1 MSKKKI
7 SNELIELP
15 FNKIF
20 FKLAIPNICA
30 TFLSASTVIFDLWY
44 IGKIGMTE
52 LAGVAYI
59 FPIFM
64 LTSMLSNGAFGG
76 AISGAT
82 ARAFGSKNVH
92 LAECIFR
99 SAILISLFGSL
110 LMMLLFFAISKKFF
124 IIMNIDQEVSIA
136 ALSYGNILLG
146 GIFLIWLF
154 NIIISV
160 TRGSGNT
167 IIPAFSWLIV
177 LSFHVLLAS
186 FNFVYIDGNFI
197 LKNNVIFLSENYLFN
212 SLEWSAISLLSGYF
226 FGILF
231 ILGFYFFGSHS
242 YSFKF
247 SKILQLDGFFKLIKS
262 GSLASCQSLMT
273 IALALFCTAVIG
285 IFGSHWAAGFGIAIR
300 LELLLIP
307 IIFGVG
313 GALIAIVGANVGANK
328 FQRAVQM
335 TWKGTAFSVFLVGI
349 IGLFFSFHPDIWS
362 NFFTYNRQAIEAA
375 EVYLGVVAPFY
386 AFFALGLGLYFVCQA
401 FNTLFWPVVG
411 TFLRLF
417 FVVIIT
423 LVFLY
428 NNLATPYLLFL
439 TMSSGLIIYG
449 LFIRFSLHFGAWKFY
464 YMHN

>member
-82 ARAFGSKNVH
+82 ARAFGSKNLH

-110 LMMLLFFAISKKFF
+110 LMMLLFFAISERFF
-124 IIMNIDQEVSIA
+124 IFMNIDQEVSSA

-186 FNFVYIDGNFI
+186 FNFVYTDGNFI
-197 LKNNVIFLSENYLFN
+197 LKNNVIFLNENYLFN

-226 FGILF
+226 FGIVF
-231 ILGFYFFGSHS
+231 ILAFYFFGSHS

-273 IALALFCTAVIG
+273 IFLALFCTAVIG

-335 TWKGTAFSVFLVGI
+335 TWKGTAFSVLVVGI
-349 IGLFFSFHPDIWS
+349 IGLFFSFYPHLWS
-362 NFFTYNRQAIEAA
+362 NFFTYYPQAIEAA
-375 EVYLGVVAPFY
+375 EVYLRVVAPFY

-411 TFLRLF
+411 TFIRLF

-423 LVFLY
+423 LIFLY
-428 NNLATPYLLFL
+428 YNLATPYLLFL
-439 TMSSGLIIYG
+439 TMSCGLIIYG
-449 LFIRFSLHFGAWKFY
+449 LFISISLHFGPWRLY
-464 YMHN
+464 YIQN

>member
-82 ARAFGSKNVH
+82 ARAFGSKNVY

-110 LMMLLFFAISKKFF
+110 LMMLLFFAISEKFF
-124 IIMNIDQEVSIA
+124 IFMNIDQEVSSA

-197 LKNNVIFLSENYLFN
+197 LKNNVTFLSENYLFN

-273 IALALFCTAVIG
+273 ISLALFCTAVIG

-335 TWKGTAFSVFLVGI
+335 TWRGTAFSVLVVGI
-349 IGLFFSFHPDIWS
+349 IGLFFSFYPHLWS
-362 NFFTYNRQAIEAA
+362 NLFTYYPQAIEAA
-375 EVYLGVVAPFY
+375 EVYLRVVAPFY

-401 FNTLFWPVVG
+401 FNTLFWPVIG

-423 LVFLY
+423 LILLY
-428 NNLATPYLLFL
+428 NNLATPYLLFV

-449 LFIRFSLHFGAWKFY
+449 LFISLSLHFGPWKLY
-464 YMHN
+464 YMQN

>member
-82 ARAFGSKNVH
+82 ARAFGSKNLH

-110 LMMLLFFAISKKFF
+110 LMMLLFFAISERFF
-124 IIMNIDQEVSIA
+124 VFMNIDQEVSSA

-177 LSFHVLLAS
+177 LTFHVLLAS
-186 FNFVYIDGNFI
+186 FNFVYIDGNLI
-197 LKNNVIFLSENYLFN
+197 LKNNVTFLSENFLFN

-273 IALALFCTAVIG
+273 ISLALFCTAVIG
-285 IFGSHWAAGFGIAIR
+285 IFGSHWVAGFGIAIR

-328 FQRAVQM
+328 YQRAVQM
-335 TWKGTAFSVFLVGI
+335 TWKGTVFSVLVVGI
-349 IGLFFSFHPDIWS
+349 IGLFYSFYPHLWS
-362 NFFTYNRQAIEAA
+362 NFFTYYPRAIEAA
-375 EVYLGVVAPFY
+375 EVYLRVVAPFY

-401 FNTLFWPVVG
+401 FNTLFWPVIG

-423 LVFLY
+423 LILLY
-428 NNLATPYLLFL
+428 NNLATPYLLFV

-449 LFIRFSLHFGAWKFY
+449 LFISLSLHFGPWKLY

>member
-7 SNELIELP
+7 SNELIELS

-44 IGKIGMTE
+44 IGKIGMFE

-82 ARAFGSKNVH
+82 ARAFGSKNLH

-99 SAILISLFGSL
+99 SAILISLLGSL
-110 LMMLLFFAISKKFF
+110 LIMLLYFSLSERFF
-124 IIMNIDQEVSIA
+124 IFMKIDQQVSSA

-154 NIIISV
+154 NIIIAV

-167 IIPAFSWLIV
+167 ILPAFSWLIV

-186 FNFVYIDGNFI
+186 FNFDYLDGNFI
-197 LKNNVIFLSENYLFN
+197 LKNNVIFLKENYLFN
-212 SLEWSAISLLSGYF
+212 PLEWSAISLLSGYF
-226 FGILF
+226 FGIVF
-231 ILGFYFFGSHS
+231 ISGFYFFGSHS
-242 YSFKF
+242 YTFKF
-247 SKILQLDGFFKLIKS
+247 SKILQLDGFFRLIKS

-273 IALALFCTAVIG
+273 ISLALFCTAVIG
-285 IFGSHWAAGFGIAIR
+285 IFGSHWTAGFGIAIR

-328 FQRAVQM
+328 LKRAVQI
-335 TWKGTAFSVFLVGI
+335 TWKGTAFSVLVVGI
-349 IGLFFSFHPDIWS
+349 IGLLFSFYPHLWS
-362 NFFTYNRQAIEAA
+362 NFFTYYPQAIEAA
-375 EVYLGVVAPFY
+375 EVYLRVVAPFY

-401 FNTLFWPVVG
+401 FNTLFWPVIG

-423 LVFLY
+423 LILLY
-428 NNLATPYLLFL
+428 NNLATPYLLFV

-449 LFIRFSLHFGAWKFY
+449 LFISLSLHFGPWKLY
-464 YMHN
+464 YMQN

>member
-1 MSKKKI
+1 LSKKKI

-82 ARAFGSKNVH
+82 ARAFGSKNLH

-110 LMMLLFFAISKKFF
+110 LMMLLFFAISERFF
-124 IIMNIDQEVSIA
+124 IFMNIDQEVSSA

-186 FNFVYIDGNFI
+186 FNFVYTDGNFI
-197 LKNNVIFLSENYLFN
+197 LKNNVIFLNENYLFN

-226 FGILF
+226 FGIVF

-273 IALALFCTAVIG
+273 ISLALFCTAVIG

-335 TWKGTAFSVFLVGI
+335 TWKGTAFSVLVVGI
-349 IGLFFSFHPDIWS
+349 IGLFFSFYPDLWS
-362 NFFTYNRQAIEAA
+362 NFFTYNPQAIEAA
-375 EVYLGVVAPFY
+375 EVYLRVVAPFY

-411 TFLRLF
+411 TFIRLF

-423 LVFLY
+423 LIFLY
-428 NNLATPYLLFL
+428 YNLATPYLLFL
-439 TMSSGLIIYG
+439 TMSCGLIIYG
-449 LFIRFSLHFGAWKFY
+449 LFISLSLHFGPWRLY
-464 YMHN
+464 HMQN

>member
-1 MSKKKI
+1 MNKKKI
-7 SNELIELP
+7 SDELVELP

-44 IGKIGMTE
+44 IGKIGMSE

-82 ARAFGSKNVH
+82 ARAFGSKNLH

-99 SAILISLFGSL
+99 SAILISLLGSL
-110 LMMLLFFAISKKFF
+110 LIMLLYFSFSERFF
-124 IIMNIDQEVSIA
+124 IFMKIDQQVSSA

-154 NIIISV
+154 NIIIAV

-167 IIPAFSWLIV
+167 ILPAFSWLIV

-186 FNFVYIDGNFI
+186 FNFDYLDGNFI
-197 LKNNVIFLSENYLFN
+197 LKNNVIFLKENYLFN

-226 FGILF
+226 FGIVF
-231 ILGFYFFGSHS
+231 ISGFYFFGSHS
-242 YSFKF
+242 YTFKF
-247 SKILQLDGFFKLIKS
+247 SKILQLDGFFRLIKS

-273 IALALFCTAVIG
+273 ISLALFCTAVIG
-285 IFGSHWAAGFGIAIR
+285 IFGSHWTAGFGIAIR

-328 FQRAVQM
+328 LKRAVQI
-335 TWKGTAFSVFLVGI
+335 TWKGTAFSVLIVGVT
-349 IGLFFSFHPDIWS
+349 GLFFSLYPELWS
-362 NFFTYNRQAIEAA
+362 NFFTHNPQAIDAA
-375 EVYLGVVAPFY
+375 EVYLTVVAPFY

-417 FVVIIT
+417 FVVILTSI
-423 LVFLY
+423 FLY
-428 NNLATPYLLFL
+428 NNLASPHLLFI

-449 LFIRFSLHFGAWKFY
+449 LFISLSLHYGPWKLY
-464 YMHN
+464 YKQN